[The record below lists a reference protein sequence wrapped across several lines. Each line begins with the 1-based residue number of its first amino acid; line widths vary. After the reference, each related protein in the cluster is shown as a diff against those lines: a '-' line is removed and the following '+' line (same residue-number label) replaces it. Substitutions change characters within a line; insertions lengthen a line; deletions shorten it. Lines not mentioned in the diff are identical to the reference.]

1 MFGSEGLLES
11 LKARLVERALQG
23 EMTDHLGYEKNGERP
38 EESTNYRNGSSPK
51 TVRTE
56 TGAMDIQVPRDR
68 DGSFRP
74 VIVPKDARR
83 LEGFDE
89 MVISLYA
96 RGMTTRD
103 ISDQLAEIYKVDA
116 SADLIST
123 ITSEILEEVE
133 AWQNRPLDQLYPIVF
148 FDALVASVRGDDGR
162 VEKKAVYIALGVN
175 TDGCKEVLGMWI
187 GGAEGAKFWLR
198 VLTELKNRGM
208 EDMFI
213 ACVDGLKGFPEAI
226 EVEYPKTCVQL
237 CIVHMV
243 RYSLK
248 YVGWKERKE
257 VAADLKKIYRA
268 DTEKQALKELASF
281 REKWDEKFPTIGDS
295 WERNWSNLCTFFDY
309 PKDIR
314 KAIYTTNA
322 IESLNHSLRRVLK
335 NKKALVN
342 DNALKKILYLGL
354 QKASEKWTRPI
365 HNWKAA
371 MQRFTILY
379 PDRFTDNI

>member
-1 MFGSEGLLES
+1 
-11 LKARLVERALQG
+11 
-23 EMTDHLGYEKNGERP
+23 
-38 EESTNYRNGSSPK
+38 
-51 TVRTE
+51 
-56 TGAMDIQVPRDR
+56 
-68 DGSFRP
+68 
-74 VIVPKDARR
+74 
-83 LEGFDE
+83 
-89 MVISLYA
+89 
-96 RGMTTRD
+96 MTTRD

-295 WERNWSNLCTFFDY
+295 WERNWSNLCTFF
-309 PKDIR
+309 
-314 KAIYTTNA
+314 
-322 IESLNHSLRRVLK
+322 
-335 NKKALVN
+335 
-342 DNALKKILYLGL
+342 
-354 QKASEKWTRPI
+354 
-365 HNWKAA
+365 
-371 MQRFTILY
+371 
-379 PDRFTDNI
+379 